1 MVSASR
7 WQRALTVL
15 VQSDLRRTEDRLRL
29 FDAKFT
35 HWADTARSTTT
46 FRAVVPVVVPLGW
59 HDDRQETHVLTSDLE
74 QSMAAEWWWPAGWA
88 TAGALL
94 GTGTVGLTR
103 RFLFMGGTVARSRW
117 FSAVLTAA
125 VLALLSWRIGTR
137 GEVFVYGVVAAL
149 GVPLAVI
156 DWCEHRLPRGLVLPQ
171 LVGAAVGFA
180 ALSLIRA
187 DTVPGLRALWALLAS
202 AGFCLVLALATGGGI
217 GAGDVRLA
225 AVVGLVTGWSGW
237 PAVAAALLVASVLAL
252 ALSAIP
258 RARTRDER
266 GAAVV
271 PFGPCL
277 LGGVLAVVMVTG

>member
-1 MVSASR
+1 
-7 WQRALTVL
+7 
-15 VQSDLRRTEDRLRL
+15 
-29 FDAKFT
+29 
-35 HWADTARSTTT
+35 
-46 FRAVVPVVVPLGW
+46 
-59 HDDRQETHVLTSDLE
+59 
-74 QSMAAEWWWPAGWA
+74 MAAEWWWPAGWA